1 MQQVV
6 HTMDGI
12 DASARKIVD
21 IIGVIDGIAFQTN
34 ILALNAAVEAAR
46 AGEQGRG
53 FAVVAGEVRTLAQRS
68 ATAAREIKT
77 LIESS
82 VDQIRTGNSLVR
94 QAGGTMDQVVGSVE
108 RVTSIVGE
116 IDLASQEQ
124 RTGISEIGNAIG
136 LMDNAT
142 QQNAALVE
150 QAAAAAQTLQE
161 QPHTWRSWWAASSST
176 AMTRQPR
183 SARAGGAGPCWR

>member
-1 MQQVV
+1 
-6 HTMDGI
+6 
-12 DASARKIVD
+12 
-21 IIGVIDGIAFQTN
+21 
-34 ILALNAAVEAAR
+34 
-46 AGEQGRG
+46 
-53 FAVVAGEVRTLAQRS
+53 
-68 ATAAREIKT
+68 
-77 LIESS
+77 
-82 VDQIRTGNSLVR
+82 
-94 QAGGTMDQVVGSVE
+94 MDQVVGSVE

-161 QPHTWRSWWAASSST
+161 QAAPG
-176 AMTRQPR
+176 AAGGRLQARQP
-183 SARAGGAGPCWR
+183 

>member
-1 MQQVV
+1 M
-6 HTMDGI
+6 
-12 DASARKIVD
+12 
-21 IIGVIDGIAFQTN
+21 
-34 ILALNAAVEAAR
+34 
-46 AGEQGRG
+46 
-53 FAVVAGEVRTLAQRS
+53 RTLAQRS

-150 QAAAAAQTLQE
+150 QAAAAADAAGTGRTPGAAGGRLQ
-161 QPHTWRSWWAASSST
+161 A
-176 AMTRQPR
+176 RQP
-183 SARAGGAGPCWR
+183 

>member
-1 MQQVV
+1 M
-6 HTMDGI
+6 
-12 DASARKIVD
+12 
-21 IIGVIDGIAFQTN
+21 
-34 ILALNAAVEAAR
+34 
-46 AGEQGRG
+46 
-53 FAVVAGEVRTLAQRS
+53 RTLAQRS

-161 QPHTWRSWWAASSST
+161 QAAHLAQLVGGFKLDSHEVASHSV
-176 AMTRQPR
+176 TR
-183 SARAGGAGPCWR
+183 GAPQVAPGPCWR